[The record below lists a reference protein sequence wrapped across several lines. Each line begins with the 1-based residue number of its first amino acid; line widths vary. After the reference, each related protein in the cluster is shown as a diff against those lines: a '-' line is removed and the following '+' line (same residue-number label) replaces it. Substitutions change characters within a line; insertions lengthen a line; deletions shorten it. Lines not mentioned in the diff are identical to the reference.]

1 MSRASAAQPLWARDH
16 NRTFRIIK
24 SLVITVATLLILL
37 PFLNVLEISFLST
50 KELAE
55 YTGSLHLIPH
65 HLTLAAYRS
74 IFRGGI
80 VIRAMIVSIG
90 VTLVGTALSL
100 MVSIGL
106 AYALSVS
113 GLPGRKAMLMFVL
126 LTFLFAPGIIPLY
139 LTVNATGMLDTYLS
153 LIIPT
158 LLSTFNVVVLRNF
171 FLNLP
176 KELLESARMDGAGYG
191 ATLRAIILPLS
202 KPILAVIG
210 LFYAVSYWDAFFNA
224 LLYINTT
231 SRWPIQLVLNTYILQ
246 GQSLPNAIAQS
257 AQSVQVTAPTE
268 AIQMAVLVVS
278 MVPII
283 IVYPFLQKYFVKGV
297 LTGAIKG

>member
-1 MSRASAAQPLWARDH
+1 MSRASAVQPLWARDH

-65 HLTLAAYRS
+65 HLTFAAYRS

-100 MVSIGL
+100 VVSIGL

-191 ATLRAIILPLS
+191 ATLRTIILPLS

>member
-1 MSRASAAQPLWARDH
+1 MSRTAVAQPVWARDH
-16 NRTFRIIK
+16 NRAFRVIK
-24 SLVITVATLLILL
+24 SIVIAVATLLILL
-37 PFLNVLEISFLST
+37 PFLNVVEISFLST

-65 HLTLAAYRS
+65 HLTLSAYRS

-80 VIRAMIVSIG
+80 VIRAMIVTIG
-90 VTLVGTALSL
+90 ITLVGTALSL
-100 MVSIGL
+100 LVSIGL

-113 GLPGRKAMLMFVL
+113 GLPGRKSMLMFVL

-153 LIIPT
+153 LIIPS

-176 KELLESARMDGAGYG
+176 KELLESARIDGAGYG
-191 ATLRAIILPLS
+191 ATLRTIILPLS
-202 KPILAVIG
+202 KPIIAVIG

-231 SRWPIQLVLNTYILQ
+231 SKWPIQLVLNTYILQ

-257 AQSVQVTAPTE
+257 AQSVNVTAPTE